1 LQGVE
6 VALLTAA
13 DEHAEHL
20 YERIGLRPYATRLAY
35 GDDVA

>member
-13 DEHAEHL
+13 DEQAEHL
-20 YERIGLRPYATRLAY
+20 YERIGFRPYATLLAY
-35 GDDVA
+35 GDDIA